1 MSSKYVVELEEEIDL
16 LLELL
21 SEIKDSMLKIAMAI
35 DEVVEVIDEG
45 EE

>member
-45 EE
+45 EK